1 MNKAKEGKPA
11 PDFVA
16 KDQNGNEISLK
27 SLRGNK
33 VILFFYPQ
41 DNTPTCTV
49 EACNLR
55 DNQKKLEKEGFTVI
69 GVSADSERK
78 HQNFIKKFQLP
89 FDLIADTDLEV
100 IKSFGV
106 WGEKTNFGKTYD
118 GIHRTTFVIDEK
130 GVIVKR
136 IDNVKSKEHAQQ
148 ILDELHLN

>member
-1 MNKAKEGKPA
+1 MNKAKEGQAA
-11 PDFVA
+11 PNFSA
-16 KDQNGNEISLK
+16 KDQDGKEITLNDLK
-27 SLRGNK
+27 GNK
-33 VILFFYPQ
+33 VILYFYPK

-49 EACNLR
+49 ESCNLR
-55 DNQKKLEKEGFTVI
+55 DNHEKLEKKGFKVI

-100 IKSFGV
+100 VKAFGV